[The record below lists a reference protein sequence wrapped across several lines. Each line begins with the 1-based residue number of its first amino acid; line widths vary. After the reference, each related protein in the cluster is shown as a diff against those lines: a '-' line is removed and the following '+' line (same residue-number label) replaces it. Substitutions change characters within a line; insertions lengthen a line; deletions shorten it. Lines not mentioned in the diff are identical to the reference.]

1 VTKHDWLA
9 DDLFPYTFSAV
20 VSVAVVWALV
30 NGTASQLRFAICYR
44 ELSACERWAVPE
56 AFLQKRPRRLALG
69 DTAK

>member
-1 VTKHDWLA
+1 VIKHDWLA
-9 DDLFPYTFSAV
+9 DDLFRYTFLRGGFGGRGL
-20 VSVAVVWALV
+20 ALV